1 MSEATV
7 PAPEGTT
14 APTGELWIPHLPTDT
29 FGERLRYVRVSL
41 DLTVAEAARRC
52 GYSSATWS
60 TWENG
65 TSQNPRGLD
74 KIVSRVVETLSPDG
88 KRLNRNWLMWG
99 STMDRYTNTTGEG
112 VQVRLFEPSAASDVQ
127 ARRHLQ
133 PVT

>member
-1 MSEATV
+1 MSEV
-7 PAPEGTT
+7 MQPESEAPT
-14 APTGELWIPHLPTDT
+14 APVEELWIPHLPTNT

-74 KIVSRVVETLSPDG
+74 KIVSNVVETLSPEG

-99 STMDRYTNTTGEG
+99 STVDRYTDSPF
-112 VQVRLFEPSAASDVQ
+112 QARLFEPSAASDKQ
-127 ARRHLQ
+127 AGRHLR
-133 PVT
+133 PV